1 MKGLVIAL
9 MCAAVLPI
17 GAQAPAPQ
25 PPPPPNPALESA
37 PSPPPNFQYSP
48 EGRRDP
54 FVSLINRG
62 TSDARTT
69 RTATARADGLPG
81 IMVDEVVVRGIVQ
94 TRGGWVAMIG
104 APNGRTYTARPGD
117 KLMDGHVQTI
127 SPQIVILMQ
136 AVNDP
141 LSLEKQREVR
151 KYLRGEV
158 K

>member
-1 MKGLVIAL
+1 M
-9 MCAAVLPI
+9 
-17 GAQAPAPQ
+17 GASTSAYGQAPAQ
-25 PPPPPNPALESA
+25 PPPPPPPAS
-37 PSPPPNFQYSP
+37 PDSPPTPPPNYTYSV

-62 TSDARTT
+62 AIDP
-69 RTATARADGLPG
+69 RAKGTGPAVRAEGLPG
-81 IMVDEVVVRGIVQ
+81 IMVDEVVVRGIMQ

-117 KLMDGHVQTI
+117 KLLDGSIRTI
-127 SPQIVILMQ
+127 SPQVVILMQ
-136 AVNDP
+136 EVNDP

-151 KYLRGEV
+151 RYLRGEV